1 LIVNHLLAKHKPTI
15 DLELCNGIA
24 LFSHVVLQLS
34 FSSRK
39 TYV

>member
-1 LIVNHLLAKHKPTI
+1 
-15 DLELCNGIA
+15 LELCNGIA
-24 LFSHVVLQLS
+24 LFSHVVVILQLS